1 MPASARNREGSEARV
16 SDRGD
21 LSPEQQEL
29 AERVL
34 EELADTARA
43 WQRLEQEADALSE
56 RHDELVAAARLLGL
70 LATSDA

>member
-1 MPASARNREGSEARV
+1 M
-16 SDRGD
+16 SDRGE

-34 EELADTARA
+34 EQLADTARA
-43 WQRLEQEADALSE
+43 WQRLEQEADELSE

-70 LATSDA
+70 LATTDA